1 MKDKWTFLTSHVEFT
16 DRILKI
22 RHDRYL
28 FNEDNTE
35 KDYTVIDTC
44 DWVNILPVT
53 EDGMV
58 ILIKQY
64 RHGTGE
70 DVIEIPG
77 GVIEGK
83 DISPEIAARRELLE
97 ETGYSSAEFINLG
110 TVRPNPAIQNNKC
123 YMYLARNAFKSGCQS
138 LDSHEEIDLFFV
150 PKKEIAPMICS
161 GKINHSL
168 VIDAFCL
175 LMLYEGKEI

>member
-22 RHDRYL
+22 RHDIYL
-28 FNEDNTE
+28 FKKDNTE
-35 KDYTVIDTC
+35 KDYTVIDTH

-53 EDGMV
+53 EDGRV
-58 ILIKQY
+58 ILIQQY
-64 RHGTGE
+64 RHGTRE

-83 DISPEIAARRELLE
+83 DISPEVAARRELLE
-97 ETGYSSAEFINLG
+97 ETGYSAGDFIKLG
-110 TVRPNPAIQNNKC
+110 TVIPNPAIQSNKC
-123 YMYLARNAFKSGCQS
+123 YIYLAKNAFKVSSQS
-138 LDSHEEIDLFFV
+138 LDPHEEIDLLFV
-150 PKKEIAPMICS
+150 PKNEIASMIRS